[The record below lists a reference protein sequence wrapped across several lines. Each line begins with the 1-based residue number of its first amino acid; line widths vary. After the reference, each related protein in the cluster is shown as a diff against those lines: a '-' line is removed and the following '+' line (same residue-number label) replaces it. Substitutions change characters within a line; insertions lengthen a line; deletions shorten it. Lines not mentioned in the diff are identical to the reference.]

1 MSIIYG
7 STSIGNEHHILVQL
21 ASTMKVMWYNNYQ
34 QGTLSWFNKHW
45 QWTLLYWFN
54 KHWATNIII
63 LVQQALAKHQMLACF
78 LTSKVWYPLD
88 GAKICQGA
96 DVRIPIKTLAIICL
110 VVLIWFDYCFRIF
123 NALYEG
129 NIGEMMYERA
139 TQKIVLGIALFPSAM
154 SRACGMCFV

>member
-1 MSIIYG
+1 MVQQALGMSIIYG

-110 VVLIWFDYCFRIF
+110 VVLIWFDFLCCASSLFFFLRFYIF
-123 NALYEG
+123 LTICGVNWV
-129 NIGEMMYERA
+129 
-139 TQKIVLGIALFPSAM
+139 KI
-154 SRACGMCFV
+154 